1 MKPDGIWGGG
11 ASYPGKPSCSVVDVA
26 RNDSK
31 PTRRGDL
38 EARRDRGWQIH
49 GEYQRLRADEM
60 LVTAWRRKP

>member
-26 RNDSK
+26 SDDSK
-31 PTRRGDL
+31 PTRRGDP
-38 EARRDRGWQIH
+38 EARRGRGWQIH
-49 GEYQRLRADEM
+49 GEYQRLRAEEA